1 MIPNHVPSIWLG
13 EARVNLHAAVR
24 AMADPQ
30 RRRAYAATA
39 WTYAMRVLI
48 GEDHDAEPTEL
59 DYASL
64 FIDEAIGHIDSAIAD
79 GATEDDQPWR
89 PHR

>member
-1 MIPNHVPSIWLG
+1 MSSDMIPNQVPSIWLG
-13 EARVNLHAAVR
+13 EARTYLHAAVR
-24 AMADPQ
+24 AMDHPQ

-48 GEDHDAEPTEL
+48 GEDHDAEPSEL

-64 FIDEAIGHIDSAIAD
+64 FIDEAMGHIDSAIAD
-79 GATEDDQPWR
+79 GATQDAQ
-89 PHR
+89 